1 MKTIDVV
8 IVNYLQS
15 PTVIKLV
22 RGLIKE
28 RAVGQVVVVDNS
40 EDKGEAKRL
49 KENLDDLKVKIVVSD
64 ENLGFGTGC
73 NVGFKQTRSD
83 YVAFVNPDVE
93 YRGGLDKILDL
104 VRSLEADVAG
114 AVMVDKEGNF
124 IPTAGYFPKLNLKF
138 WRYFLL
144 WVEKINHNI
153 DHPTRVD
160 WVSGAFMVVRRKAFE
175 ALGGF
180 DEKFKL
186 YYEDLDLCLRA
197 KKNRYM
203 IWYLPVKNVHLSH
216 QSVKK
221 NKDQAKKWFNQSR
234 FYFVKKHRGW
244 LMAMADKMVNWI
256 KSYGKG

>member
-15 PTVIKLV
+15 LTVIKLV
-22 RGLIKE
+22 KELIKE
-28 RAVGQVVVVDNS
+28 EIVGQVVVVDNS

-49 KENLDDLKVKIVVSD
+49 KENLDNLKVKIVIS
-64 ENLGFGTGC
+64 EKNLGFGTGC
-73 NVGFKQTRSD
+73 NVGFKYTKSD
-83 YVAFVNPDVE
+83 YVAFVNPDVK
-93 YRGGLDKILDL
+93 YMGGLDKILDL

-114 AVMVDKEGNF
+114 AVMVDKGGNL
-124 IPTAGYFPKLNLKF
+124 IPTAGYFPKLSLKF

-153 DHPTRVD
+153 NCPTRVD
-160 WVSGAFMVVRRKAFE
+160 WVSGAFMVVKRGVFE
-175 ALGGF
+175 TLGGF

-197 KKNRYM
+197 KKNGYM
-203 IWYLPVKNVHLSH
+203 IWYLPVKIVHLSH

-221 NKDQAKKWFNQSR
+221 NKSQAQKWFNQSR
-234 FYFVKKHRGW
+234 FHFVKKHRG
-244 LMAMADKMVNWI
+244 LIMAMMDKMTNKI
-256 KSYGKG
+256 KANFG